1 MDAIKYI
8 VFKALG
14 SNKRRDRSPA
24 ARGIRSLKSLKD
36 VENKSKRRCAMST
49 SQKTSGLWTM
59 TKGEFEESV
68 SALEKAVVKQGGNPR
83 DLFDLFRTDGEYACR
98 IAQAMMRKG
107 LVGSIESRL
116 ARLVLGRNIFDDAD
130 WMSYYDAKFT
140 KKQFREAG
148 KFPWGEDIL
157 NSSCPFNSGKLV
169 KDTHFAFLGLTA
181 INGSPLTVAKWLEL
195 HPATGQPKFYFNNDP
210 WHVGQPHTDVAT
222 MQLRW
227 YLMLK
232 DIIPDSTSKTPEE
245 QVAMLPPEYEVPS
258 TIAEVTKDI
267 LVFRK
272 TDVRPNPSHWAA
284 CTERTVKTDKV
295 SAGRVSCVGGFDGD
309 GLYVDVWCGDRVGSV
324 GLGAS
329 RKF

>member
-1 MDAIKYI
+1 
-8 VFKALG
+8 
-14 SNKRRDRSPA
+14 
-24 ARGIRSLKSLKD
+24 
-36 VENKSKRRCAMST
+36 MST

-98 IAQAMMRKG
+98 IAQAMMRKS

-116 ARLVLGRNIFDDAD
+116 ARLVPGRNIFDDAD

-148 KFPWGEDIL
+148 RFPWGEDIL

-232 DIIPDSTSKTPEE
+232 NIMPDSTSKTPEE

-295 SAGRVSCVGGFDGD
+295 SAGHVSCVGIFDGD
-309 GLYVDVWCGDRVGSV
+309 GLSVDYCYGLRDDVV

>member
-1 MDAIKYI
+1 
-8 VFKALG
+8 
-14 SNKRRDRSPA
+14 
-24 ARGIRSLKSLKD
+24 
-36 VENKSKRRCAMST
+36 MST
-49 SQKTSGLWTM
+49 RQTSGLWTM

-83 DLFDLFRTDGEYACR
+83 DLFDLFRTDGEYVCR

-116 ARLVLGRNIFDDAD
+116 ARVVLGRNIFTDAD

-140 KKQFREAG
+140 KKQLRDAG
-148 KFPWGEDIL
+148 KFPWGEDVL
-157 NSSCPFNSGKLV
+157 NGPCPFNKGKLV
-169 KDTHFAFLGLTA
+169 KDTHFAFLGISG
-181 INGSPLTVAKWLEL
+181 INGQPLTVAKWLEL
-195 HPATGQPKFYFNNDP
+195 HPATGQPKFYFNANP
-210 WHVGQPHTDVAT
+210 WHAGQPHTDVAT

-232 DIIPDSTSKTPEE
+232 DIVPDSMGRTPED
-245 QVAMLPPEYEVPS
+245 QVAMLPPEYEVPT

-272 TDVRPNPSHWAA
+272 TDVRPNPSRWAA
-284 CTERTVKTDKV
+284 CIERTVTF
-295 SAGRVSCVGGFDGD
+295 SSAGAGRVSCVGRFGEYGLRVVDWLGD
-309 GLYVDVWCGDRVGSV
+309 SSVDVGV
-324 GLGAS
+324 GAS

>member
-1 MDAIKYI
+1 
-8 VFKALG
+8 
-14 SNKRRDRSPA
+14 
-24 ARGIRSLKSLKD
+24 
-36 VENKSKRRCAMST
+36 MST

-98 IAQAMMRKG
+98 IAQAMMRKS

-295 SAGRVSCVGGFDGD
+295 SAGSVSCVGGFDGD
-309 GLYVDVWCGDRVGSV
+309 GLNVDFWHGIRGAGSV

>member
-1 MDAIKYI
+1 
-8 VFKALG
+8 
-14 SNKRRDRSPA
+14 
-24 ARGIRSLKSLKD
+24 
-36 VENKSKRRCAMST
+36 MST

-195 HPATGQPKFYFNNDP
+195 HPATGQPKLFWNTDP
-210 WHVGQPHTDVAT
+210 WHTGQPHTDVAT

-232 DIIPDSTSKTPEE
+232 GGIIPDSTSKTPEE

-295 SAGRVSCVGGFDGD
+295 SAGCVSCVGYFGEGGLDVNDWDGRRN
-309 GLYVDVWCGDRVGSV
+309 GYV